1 MVDNQIFWVAQTVYI
16 SMLVYMKRCNRVP
29 PTLEGFEA
37 AILHGFS
44 FPSRDTVE
52 IASGKITL

>member
-1 MVDNQIFWVAQTVYI
+1 MMKLKT
-16 SMLVYMKRCNRVP
+16 MKRCNREP